1 MKEITPEKMQARHD
15 ANQRGIAKVAETFA
29 AETPDVLIMVGDDQD
44 EIIHNDNMPA
54 ICVYWGDSV
63 LGKPRDMSAQAPEAA
78 RVSAWA
84 YGHEE
89 KRYPVEAGLGRHL
102 IESFIDQDFDV
113 AHSRY
118 LEEGQGIGHAFGFV
132 YNRIM
137 NESAVPTIP
146 IMLNTYFPPNQ
157 PTPKRCYELGRAL
170 RNAVESWDSNARVG
184 IIASGGLSHFVV
196 DEELDRRALKA
207 MKEHDVD
214 TLSALPRERLN
225 AGTSETRNWI
235 VVSPALRKSWRWIC
249 STTSRATGR
258 RPGPAAP
265 WPSPSG
271 ASPRLGRRQSPAAP
285 MLRWRTGVRMDQQ
298 EIQRESE
305 GLAELGKRYW
315 AGEAEIVS
323 AFFERPHTKEEHLR
337 WLRLQVYKEMYGSG
351 LLANPGGIILGLVE
365 RLWEQHAK
373 LESQVGREEFLHTS
387 LVLHQEFSHY
397 AMFADLLE
405 ELSGEKID
413 FQELPKYQ
421 TL

>member
-1 MKEITPEKMQARHD
+1 MAKLVLGLGTSHSPQLNTPPDKWHLRAEGDTRRTNLFSPRDGTLLTYEELLAQADSYIVKEITPEKMQARHD

-63 LGKPRDMSAQAPEAA
+63 LGKPRDVSAQAPEAA

-225 AGTSETRNWI
+225 AGTSETRNWL
-235 VVSPALRKSWRWIC
+235 VVS
-249 STTSRATGR
+249 G
-258 RPGPAAP
+258 AAEEMDMDLFDYVP
-265 WPSPSG
+265 CY
-271 ASPRLGRRQSPAAP
+271 RSPAG
-285 MLRWRTGVRMDQQ
+285 TGCAM
-298 EIQRESE
+298 
-305 GLAELGKRYW
+305 
-315 AGEAEIVS
+315 
-323 AFFERPHTKEEHLR
+323 AF
-337 WLRLQVYKEMYGSG
+337 
-351 LLANPGGIILGLVE
+351 
-365 RLWEQHAK
+365 AK
-373 LESQVGREEFLHTS
+373 WS
-387 LVLHQEFSHY
+387 
-397 AMFADLLE
+397 
-405 ELSGEKID
+405 
-413 FQELPKYQ
+413 
-421 TL
+421 